1 MRIHGWHAAVLV
13 LAAATLARTPA
24 SAADLDVRVGDARGN
39 PLADAVVTIDGV
51 GAPALDRAPATHVID
66 QSGLV
71 FLPYLEVLRPGDRVV
86 FHNSDRTQ
94 HHVYSFSPAKSFEFV
109 LKPGESSPPLTF
121 DRAGV
126 VSAGCNNH
134 DAMITYLFVT
144 AAPWAARTSDTGR
157 VRITGVPDGAWTVR
171 VWHPLLRAGR
181 KSPARQVVIAGKAP
195 APLAFRLELRPDP
208 RRRADPERVGY

>member
-1 MRIHGWHAAVLV
+1 MRFNAWHARALV
-13 LAAATLARTPA
+13 LALAALAHPG
-24 SAADLDVRVGDARGN
+24 AAAVDLEVQVADARGN

-51 GAPALDRAPATHVID
+51 GAPRSDKGPVTHVID

-71 FLPYLEVLRPGDRVV
+71 FIPYLTVARPGDRVV

-94 HHVYSFSPAKSFEFV
+94 HHVYSFSPVKSFEFV
-109 LKPGESSPPLTF
+109 IKPGESSPPLVF

-126 VSAGCNNH
+126 VPAGCNIH

-144 AAPWAARTSDTGR
+144 AEPWVAQTSETGR
-157 VRITGVPDGAWTVR
+157 VRLEGVPDGRWTVR
-171 VWHPLLRAGR
+171 VWHPRLRPGR
-181 KSPARQVVIAGKAP
+181 DSPARQVVVAGKP
-195 APLAFRLELRPDP
+195 LAPLAFRLVLRPDP